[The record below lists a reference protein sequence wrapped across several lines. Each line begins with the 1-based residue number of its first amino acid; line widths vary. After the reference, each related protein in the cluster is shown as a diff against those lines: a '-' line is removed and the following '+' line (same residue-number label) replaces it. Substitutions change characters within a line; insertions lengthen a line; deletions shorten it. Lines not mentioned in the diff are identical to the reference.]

1 MTMAIRNIVTPPNPT
16 LRAKARAVR
25 AFTPDLQQLIDD
37 MIETLRDAPGVGL
50 AAPQVDIGQRVIIV
64 EYAEGS
70 EDDSKTDIPPK
81 PPKLYVV
88 VNPEIKR
95 MSRETVLGNEACLS
109 LPGYFGEVERA
120 ERVTIKGLDRHG
132 HDFKLK
138 AKGWL
143 ARIFQHEIDH
153 LDGILYIDRAREI
166 WRIEADQENTPAAA

>member
-1 MTMAIRNIVTPPNPT
+1 MTIREIVTPPNPT
-16 LRAKARAVR
+16 LRAKAHAVR
-25 AFTPDLQQLIDD
+25 AFTPELELLIDD
-37 MIETLRDAPGVGL
+37 MIETLRAAPGVGL
-50 AAPQVDIGQRVIIV
+50 AAPQVDAGQRVIIV

-70 EDDSKTDIPPK
+70 EEASESDAHPK

-95 MSRETVLGNEACLS
+95 RSRETVLGNEACLS
-109 LPGYFGEVERA
+109 LPGYVGEVERA
-120 ERVTIKGLDRHG
+120 EQVTIKGLDRHG

-153 LDGILYIDRAREI
+153 LNGILYIDRAEEI
-166 WRIEADQENTPAAA
+166 WRIENEQEDTPAAA